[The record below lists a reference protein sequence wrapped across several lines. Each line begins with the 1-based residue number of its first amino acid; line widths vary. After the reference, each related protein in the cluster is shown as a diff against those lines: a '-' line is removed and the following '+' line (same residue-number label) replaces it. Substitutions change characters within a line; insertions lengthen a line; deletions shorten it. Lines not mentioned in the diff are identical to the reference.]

1 MVLLCIAEQ
10 IIDVSFYQIDF
21 VNLYSHT
28 SNFCMSNINEALIR
42 QVFAEMVKYKTS
54 LSKMVTTDD
63 EDEDEELPDYR
74 ILADLIIRNFPWPI
88 GVELRRLFSGSM
100 RQLDRMRLDQIFKT
114 IERSMQFLSFVM
126 LAQLA
131 KAREEDSIEIPGSF
145 RNEFKNRFFVLSLG
159 NFSWMIRAIGN
170 LFQEQKIEWFM
181 PEMSECFD
189 NKFYGALDFWV
200 PERNEI
206 GHYQI
211 NLTQEEI
218 EKRCVEYEEKLTF
231 ILQRISFLAKYK
243 LVSVKE
249 IKVIKSKIKKAAF
262 HHVFDLLN
270 SSDSDFKANEF
281 QESTFTES
289 HSVLL
294 MKSIKSID
302 EYLNLSPLIIDTST
316 EVLDTKEKFE
326 IKKDIFMYSKFRDD
340 QLMYLGTEV
349 TEKIDLRSLKNYETL
364 LMEFRQLLSII
375 SGETEVK

>member
-1 MVLLCIAEQ
+1 
-10 IIDVSFYQIDF
+10 
-21 VNLYSHT
+21 
-28 SNFCMSNINEALIR
+28 
-42 QVFAEMVKYKTS
+42 
-54 LSKMVTTDD
+54 
-63 EDEDEELPDYR
+63 LPDYR
-74 ILADLIIRNFPWPI
+74 LLADLIIKNFPWPI

-126 LAQLA
+126 LSQMA
-131 KAREEDSIEIPGSF
+131 KSKEEGKLIIPGSF
-145 RNEFKNRFFVLSLG
+145 SKEFKNRFLILSLG
-159 NFSWMIRAIGN
+159 NFSWIIRSVGN
-170 LFQEQKIEWFM
+170 LYRDQKIEWFM
-181 PEMSECFD
+181 PEMSDCFD

-211 NLTQEEI
+211 NLTQEEV

-231 ILQRISFLAKYK
+231 ILQRISFLIKYK

-249 IKVIKSKIKKAAF
+249 IKVIKSKNREAAF
-262 HHVFDLLN
+262 NHVFDLLN

-289 HSVLL
+289 NSVLL
-294 MKSIKSID
+294 MKNIKSLD

-316 EVLDTKEKFE
+316 EVLDSKEKFE
-326 IKKDIFMYSKFRDD
+326 IKKDIFMYSKFRND

-364 LMEFRQLLSII
+364 LREFRYLLSVI
-375 SGETEVK
+375 SAEEEIK

>member
-1 MVLLCIAEQ
+1 M
-10 IIDVSFYQIDF
+10 
-21 VNLYSHT
+21 T
-28 SNFCMSNINEALIR
+28 SINEVLIR
-42 QVFAEMVKYKTS
+42 EVFNAMLKHKAS
-54 LSKMVTTDD
+54 LSKIVMSDND
-63 EDEDEELPDYR
+63 DEELQDYR
-74 ILADLIIRNFPWPI
+74 ILADLIIKNFPWPV

-114 IERSMQFLSFVM
+114 IERSMQYLSFVM
-126 LAQLA
+126 LSQVV
-131 KAREEDSIEIPGSF
+131 KSKEEGKLIIPATFSS
-145 RNEFKNRFFVLSLG
+145 EFKNRFLQLSLG
-159 NFSWMIRAIGN
+159 NFSWIIRSVGN
-170 LFQEQKIEWFM
+170 LYQDQKIEWFM
-181 PEMSECFD
+181 PEMSDCLD

-231 ILQRISFLAKYK
+231 ILKRISFLAKYK

-249 IKVIKSKIKKAAF
+249 IKVNKSKMERATF
-262 HHVFDLLN
+262 QHVFDLLN

-294 MKSIKSID
+294 MKNIKTLD

-316 EVLDTKEKFE
+316 EVLDSKEKFE
-326 IKKDIFMYSKFRDD
+326 IKKDIFMYSKFRND

-364 LMEFRQLLSII
+364 LMEFRYLLSVI
-375 SGETEVK
+375 SGESEIK